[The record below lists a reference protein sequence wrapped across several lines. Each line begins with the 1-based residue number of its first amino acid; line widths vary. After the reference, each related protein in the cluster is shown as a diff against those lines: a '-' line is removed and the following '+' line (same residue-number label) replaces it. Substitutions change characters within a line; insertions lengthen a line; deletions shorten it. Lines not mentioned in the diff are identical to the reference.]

1 MDDSRVTDFPYR
13 WLVLGVFSLLN
24 LVVQLQWLTFAPIA
38 TIAQAHYQVT
48 PLAIDM
54 LSMVYMLVFIVFS
67 IPASHIIDTF
77 GLRTGV
83 GIGAALLALFGVL
96 KAVFADSYALVLVA
110 QIGLAVSQPFA
121 MNAVTKLSAQ
131 WFPVKERATAAGIV
145 SLCQYLGFIVAMV
158 LTPILVAGSGG
169 GTNLQGAFV
178 IYAILS
184 VGSGALLLLFLR
196 DRPATPPSLNERTE
210 RYSTGEG
217 LKHIFRQPSMIY
229 LMILFFVGLGMFNA
243 VSTVIDQIGSAKGL
257 SADQSGLVGG
267 IMIIG
272 GIIGAVIV
280 PVWSDKVRKRRLFIV
295 ICAAGMVPGLLGIM
309 LFHTY
314 ALLLVAGFVL
324 GFFVMSAGPV
334 GFQYSAEISYPAP
347 ESSAQGLL
355 ILAGQV
361 SGVIFILAM
370 DSIGIAPL
378 LVLFVVLLSGSVY
391 LATRMKESPV
401 ADVDSAAQ
409 VNPLA
414 AE

>member
-1 MDDSRVTDFPYR
+1 MDDSRVTVYRYR
-13 WLVLGVFSLLN
+13 WLVLAVFSLLN
-24 LVVQLQWLTFAPIA
+24 LVVQLQWLTFAPVA
-38 TIAQAHYQVT
+38 TIAQVHYHVT

-54 LSMVYMLVFIVFS
+54 LSMVYMLVFIIFS

-77 GLRTGV
+77 GLRFGV
-83 GIGAALLALFGVL
+83 GIGAALLVVFGVL
-96 KAVFADSYALVLVA
+96 KALFADSYPLVLVA
-110 QIGLAVSQPFA
+110 QIGLAISQPFA
-121 MNAVTKLSAQ
+121 MNAVTKLSAH
-131 WFPVKERATAAGIV
+131 WFPVRERATAAGIV

-158 LTPILVAGSGG
+158 LTPILVAGSGNG
-169 GTNLQGAFV
+169 ANLRGAFV

-184 VGSGALLLLFLR
+184 VASGALLLLFLR
-196 DRPATPPSLNERTE
+196 DRPATPPSLTESTE
-210 RYSTGEG
+210 RYATGEG
-217 LKHIFRQPSMIY
+217 LKHIFRQPSMVY

-280 PVWSDKVRKRRLFIV
+280 PVWSDKVRKRRPFIV
-295 ICAAGMVPGLLGIM
+295 VCAAGMVPGLLGIM
-309 LFHTY
+309 LVHSY
-314 ALLLVAGFVL
+314 GLLLVAGFVL

-370 DSIGIAPL
+370 DSVGIAPL

-391 LATRMKESPV
+391 FATRMKESPV
-401 ADVDSAAQ
+401 ADSAAQ
-409 VNPLA
+409 ANAFA